1 MTRGES
7 LSIRFFNPAI
17 DSPSAV
23 YLASNEFRVKELA
36 GLLAMQDALRNSA
49 KFGLALVRGE
59 EPIRP
64 PLRPKAPSSKYAV
77 TN

>member
-1 MTRGES
+1 MPTKSHERSGLTKADLE
-7 LSIRFFNPAI
+7 RA
-17 DSPSAV
+17 
-23 YLASNEFRVKELA
+23 A
-36 GLLAMQDALRNSA
+36 GALRILDAHA
-49 KFGLALVRGE
+49 KFGLALIRGE